1 MVSLIVGT
9 VDRVMEVDRLLTSLD
24 GQIYKEFEVV
34 VVDQNQDE
42 RLAPLF
48 EGHPGL
54 AIKHLRS
61 QPGISRARNIGLAA
75 AKGEIVAI
83 PDDDCWYPQ
92 RLLGE
97 VTTWF
102 ASHPEFGILN
112 VVKRSA
118 ENKLVGPKW
127 PATARN
133 CTRVDVWNC
142 AISSAIFM
150 RRSVCDAVGDFNEK
164 IGIGAASNYQSGEET
179 DYVLRALEHGFQMW
193 YEPSLT
199 VHHPPLHS
207 IERLRKK
214 SYRFALGA
222 GYVLRV
228 HNYPIH
234 LVAGQVMRSLGGAA
248 VALFSGDIALAH
260 TYLLRGT
267 GQLVGYISAPRPT
280 KRQQQLS
287 PT

>member
-142 AISSAIFM
+142 AISSQFSCGVRFVTRSATLTRKSVLVPLPTINLAK
-150 RRSVCDAVGDFNEK
+150 RRTTFCAPSSTGFKCGTNHRSQCTTLRFIRLSGSEK
-164 IGIGAASNYQSGEET
+164 SLIGLPWVPAT
-179 DYVLRALEHGFQMW
+179 F
-193 YEPSLT
+193 
-199 VHHPPLHS
+199 
-207 IERLRKK
+207 
-214 SYRFALGA
+214 
-222 GYVLRV
+222 
-228 HNYPIH
+228 
-234 LVAGQVMRSLGGAA
+234 
-248 VALFSGDIALAH
+248 
-260 TYLLRGT
+260 
-267 GQLVGYISAPRPT
+267 
-280 KRQQQLS
+280 
-287 PT
+287 